1 MENNKIDSSQKTK
14 NADNDFTDSSTVLK
28 NIKQTPFKITKKEGD
43 IKNNVVADFNKEIHV
58 LYTKQNGDNTSEV
71 YIDEKKFNITKTSV
85 TNLVSLAFEINPDCI
100 VAHFQNGEDC
110 EPYLQKILRLKP
122 LTKLIIITKDP
133 SLYKAVRII
142 EAGAFDYII
151 SPVDKEELSNIIK
164 RASKQKN
171 LESVCPRKQSKL
183 NSA

>member
-1 MENNKIDSSQKTK
+1 MKNNKIDSYIDS
-14 NADNDFTDSSTVLK
+14 NDPENVFPGSNPNLE
-28 NIKQTPFKITKKEGD
+28 NIKQTPFKYSKNDSNNEYKGAGELNKKVQVLYIKEKGCNTNEVPLDKKE
-43 IKNNVVADFNKEIHV
+43 FSM
-58 LYTKQNGDNTSEV
+58 TKA
-71 YIDEKKFNITKTSV
+71 SV
-85 TNLVSLAFEINPDCI
+85 TNLISLAFEIDPDCI

-122 LTKLIIITKDP
+122 FTKVIIISEDP

-164 RASKQKN
+164 QASKQKN
-171 LESVCPRKQSKL
+171 LESGYSRRQSKL